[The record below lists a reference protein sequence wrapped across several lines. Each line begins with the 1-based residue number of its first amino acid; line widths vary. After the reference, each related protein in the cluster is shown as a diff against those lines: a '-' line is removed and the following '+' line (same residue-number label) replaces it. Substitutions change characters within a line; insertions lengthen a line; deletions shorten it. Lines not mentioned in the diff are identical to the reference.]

1 MYPAS
6 HISSNHQSLYNR
18 DAINNVPWEL
28 STTPTQSCHTP
39 DFIHLG
45 LTLAVQV
52 IPVLWSDVGGESPNL
67 TLQLD
72 DELRLLGRTINGIM
86 EAPNPSN
93 SVEPCSQRQ
102 ISRPGPVVESG
113 EGVFQ
118 RATLGE
124 YDSIEHHSQPDLPLI
139 SRGNDTTSNVM
150 WLYYQNVRGLRTKI
164 DDLYVAVC
172 DCNYDVIMLTESGLD
187 DSINSI
193 QLFGAEFNVFRCDRS
208 PSNSSKSRFG
218 GVLIAVARHFSAVS
232 VQTRNGNS
240 LEQICVST
248 TIRGKRILL
257 CAVYIPPDRSRDVG
271 VYDSHLAS
279 VRELCDRASSDDTV
293 LVCGDYNQP
302 HIAWELHANSVVDL
316 NPSLTSAASAVL
328 LDGITFLGL
337 QQRNFIRNFR
347 GRTLDLVFCAPDINI
362 AINESVSPLL
372 AVDLHHPPL
381 VLSLSD
387 TRGAVLAVEDRNE
400 GEQAL
405 NYAKINFAAFNE
417 FLSSYNWNALGQD
430 VNDMATRFCEIVC
443 SWLVT
448 NTPRRKPPM
457 SPAWSTP
464 LLRILRRDK
473 NSCQRKL
480 RRRRTVET
488 IHNFQLASSVYRRLN
503 RALYKSYVLRVQ
515 TNLRRNP
522 KSFWKFVNSKRKTAD
537 IPSKVFSGAQES
549 SSVSEMCDLFSKHF
563 ASVFV
568 AEAATP
574 SEAERAAA
582 NIPESLIDLGPFV
595 VTPQMVEK
603 GKGDKCN
610 VANYRGITSLSVAS
624 KLFELIVNDAV
635 FFKVKRYISPVQHGF
650 MPGRS
655 VSTNLLEFSSFCI
668 NRLEERAQVDAIY
681 TDIKAAFD
689 RIDHRILLRKL
700 SRLGAS
706 DEFINWLRSYLSG
719 RTLRVKLLSHTSSP
733 FAVSSGVPQGSNLGP
748 LLFAIFYNDVS
759 LILACDCVS
768 IYADD
773 LKIYLA
779 IETLEDCRR
788 LQSLLDQF
796 TTNYIRLHDR

>member
-1 MYPAS
+1 MGALNYSDPVVPHAGLHPPRIDPCRSS
-6 HISSNHQSLYNR
+6 HPGPVVGCWGRVSQPDSSGKYAFYDRSYLPDFVQISSQ
-18 DAINNVPWEL
+18 
-28 STTPTQSCHTP
+28 
-39 DFIHLG
+39 FIW
-45 LTLAVQV
+45 T
-52 IPVLWSDVGGESPNL
+52 D
-67 TLQLD
+67 QLD
-72 DELRLLGRTINGIM
+72 DDLRLLGRTINGIM

-93 SVEPCSQRQ
+93 SVEPYSQRQ

-113 EGVFQ
+113 EEVFQ

-248 TIRGKRILL
+248 TIRWKRILL

-400 GEQAL
+400 GEHTL

-430 VNDMATRFCEIVC
+430 VNDIATRFCEIVC

-603 GKGDKCN
+603 GVKKLKRSTVPGPDGVPAIVFCRCATSLALPLSRIYTASLSQGVFPDVWKHSFMFSVFKKGDKCN
-610 VANYRGITSLSVAS
+610 VANYRGITSLSAAS
-624 KLFELIVNDAV
+624 NLFELIVNDAV

-700 SRLGAS
+700 SRLGAF
-706 DEFINWLRSYLSG
+706 DEFIDWLRSY
-719 RTLRVKLLSHTSSP
+719 K
-733 FAVSSGVPQGSNLGP
+733 
-748 LLFAIFYNDVS
+748 
-759 LILACDCVS
+759 
-768 IYADD
+768 
-773 LKIYLA
+773 
-779 IETLEDCRR
+779 
-788 LQSLLDQF
+788 
-796 TTNYIRLHDR
+796 

>member
-1 MYPAS
+1 M
-6 HISSNHQSLYNR
+6 
-18 DAINNVPWEL
+18 
-28 STTPTQSCHTP
+28 
-39 DFIHLG
+39 
-45 LTLAVQV
+45 
-52 IPVLWSDVGGESPNL
+52 
-67 TLQLD
+67 
-72 DELRLLGRTINGIM
+72 
-86 EAPNPSN
+86 
-93 SVEPCSQRQ
+93 
-102 ISRPGPVVESG
+102 
-113 EGVFQ
+113 
-118 RATLGE
+118 
-124 YDSIEHHSQPDLPLI
+124 
-139 SRGNDTTSNVM
+139 
-150 WLYYQNVRGLRTKI
+150 
-164 DDLYVAVC
+164 
-172 DCNYDVIMLTESGLD
+172 
-187 DSINSI
+187 
-193 QLFGAEFNVFRCDRS
+193 S

-218 GVLIAVARHFSAVS
+218 SVLIAGARNFSAVS

-248 TIRGKRILL
+248 TIREKRILL
-257 CAVYIPPDRSRDVG
+257 CAVYIHPDRSRDVG

-316 NPSLTSAASAVL
+316 NPSLTSAASDVL

-405 NYAKINFAAFNE
+405 NYAKNNFAAFNE

-430 VNDMATRFCEIVC
+430 VYDMATRFCEIVC
-443 SWLVT
+443 NWLVT

-464 LLRILRRDK
+464 LLRNYAVEELLK
-473 NSCQRKL
+473 PYTTFNS
-480 RRRRTVET
+480 
-488 IHNFQLASSVYRRLN
+488 LAV
-503 RALYKSYVLRVQ
+503 
-515 TNLRRNP
+515 NP

-549 SSVSEMCDLFSKHF
+549 SSVSEMCDSFSKHF

-568 AEAATP
+568 ADAATP

-582 NIPESLIDLGPFV
+582 NVSESLIDLGPFV

-603 GKGDKCN
+603 GVKKLKRSTVPGPDGVPAIVFCRCATSLALPLSRIYTASLSQGVFPDVWKHSFMFPVFKKGDNCN
-610 VANYRGITSLSVAS
+610 VANYRGITSLSAAS

-635 FFKVKRYISPVQHGF
+635 FFEVKRYISPVQYGF

-700 SRLGAS
+700 SRLGAT
-706 DEFINWLRSYLSG
+706 DKFINWRDHTCLEERSVSSSCLTLHLRLLF
-719 RTLRVKLLSHTSSP
+719 LRVFRKAAILDHCCSRSSITMCR
-733 FAVSSGVPQGSNLGP
+733 
-748 LLFAIFYNDVS
+748 LF
-759 LILACDCVS
+759 
-768 IYADD
+768 
-773 LKIYLA
+773 
-779 IETLEDCRR
+779 
-788 LQSLLDQF
+788 
-796 TTNYIRLHDR
+796 